1 MTDGL
6 VLDASAALAI
16 IRREAAREFVL
27 RILRERTGESEIF
40 VPGHFWLEIVNV
52 LGLRYRHPPSRVVAD
67 IQDLDEFG
75 VRTVEIDRPL
85 LLLAI
90 DRVASFGLAAYD
102 AIYLALAEALD
113 ASLLTL
119 DVRLMAAAGPRA
131 LRVGPRRLSE
141 EPTPYGSDPSEVWA
155 EYGTY
160 LAELRRQAL
169 AG

>member
-1 MTDGL
+1 MSEAL

-16 IRREAAREFVL
+16 IRREAERAIVL
-27 RILRERTGESEIF
+27 RTLRESASSSEVL

-75 VRTVEIDRPL
+75 VRTVELDRPL

-90 DRVASFGLAAYD
+90 DRVATFGLAAYD
-102 AIYLALAEALD
+102 AIYLALAEAMD

-131 LRVGPRRLSE
+131 VRVGPHRLSE
-141 EPTPYGSDPSEVWA
+141 EPPAYGADPSEVWA